1 MTPEE
6 FQSLYHVRRASGP
19 RSCTGDSPCVHAA
32 EDGACRWYCRASMT
46 VNGNRL
52 ALGPR
57 PEGVVC
63 DLHAPFRVNPFPDPG
78 ATPSVG

>member
-6 FQSLYHVRRASGP
+6 FNARNHIRHATGP
-19 RSCTGDSPCVHAA
+19 RACTGDEPCVHAA
-32 EDGACRWYCRASMT
+32 EDGACRWYCRLTLQTS
-46 VNGNRL
+46 GNRL
-52 ALGPR
+52 ALGAH
-57 PEGVVC
+57 PERVVC